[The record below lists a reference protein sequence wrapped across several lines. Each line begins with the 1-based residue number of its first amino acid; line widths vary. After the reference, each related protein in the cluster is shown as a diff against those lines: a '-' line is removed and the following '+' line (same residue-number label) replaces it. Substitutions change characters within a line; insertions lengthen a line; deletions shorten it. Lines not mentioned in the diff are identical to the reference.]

1 MKSIEATALHKQAI
15 LHIIYHYKNLKITT
29 MKLNI
34 KGIITSVQ
42 AVEEQINHSKGETYK
57 TQNII
62 VTVPKLTDEFGRTFV
77 QEQNFCVSIFN
88 EKVVMMLSDIES
100 ALKTKEYARLRVGIS
115 GPGRKDLV
123 EHVLGEFSQ
132 NEKDLISI
140 AATLSCNTIED
151 WILTDESQ
159 LVINRCNAQH
169 PN

>member
-1 MKSIEATALHKQAI
+1 
-15 LHIIYHYKNLKITT
+15 
-29 MKLNI
+29 
-34 KGIITSVQ
+34 
-42 AVEEQINHSKGETYK
+42 
-57 TQNII
+57 
-62 VTVPKLTDEFGRTFV
+62 
-77 QEQNFCVSIFN
+77 
-88 EKVVMMLSDIES
+88 MMLADIES

-115 GPGRKDLV
+115 RPGRKDLV